1 MKKPLIL
8 ALCLGLPLFAL
19 QRASAELV
27 KLPKG
32 SSPVVSVNIPDKWEP
47 EDTDKGVVCES
58 PDKEATIFFEVT
70 SAKKIDALIDENV
83 EWLTSD
89 QKVEIDKSTQK
100 SNDFEAGGM
109 SWKSL
114 AWEGKSEEWG
124 PASIILAFADTGNG
138 KVLMVTYW
146 VTKKGEAKHG
156 KQLATILDSV
166 KKIGS

>member
-1 MKKPLIL
+1 MADIVLINPRFEVSYWGMEH
-8 ALCLGLPLFAL
+8 ALPLLGKRANLPVACLPLLAAL
-19 QRASAELV
+19 T
-27 KLPKG
+27 
-32 SSPVVSVNIPDKWEP
+32 P
-47 EDTDKGVVCES
+47 EGHT
-58 PDKEATIFFEVT
+58 VT
-70 SAKKIDALIDENV
+70 LIDENV

-124 PASIILAFADTGNG
+124 PANIILAFADTGNG

-146 VTKKGEAKHG
+146 VTKKGEARHG

-166 KKIGS
+166 KKIGG